1 MVARTTTSIT
11 VTWRA
16 PLAAR
21 NDNLTNYYLE
31 IRNSQTKV
39 FAGSGFKGFGMKLI
53 HTFHGLEPGTRYIV
67 SIFAYNSAGNG
78 TAVEKEFITKATAR
92 KYDA

>member
-1 MVARTTTSIT
+1 MVAHTTSSIT
-11 VTWRA
+11 VAWSA
-16 PLAAR
+16 PLATG
-21 NDNLTNYYLE
+21 NDDQTNYYLE

-39 FAGSGFKGFGMKLI
+39 FAGSGFKGSGMRMI

-78 TAVEKEFITKATAR
+78 TAVEKEFITKTTER
-92 KYDA
+92 KYNA